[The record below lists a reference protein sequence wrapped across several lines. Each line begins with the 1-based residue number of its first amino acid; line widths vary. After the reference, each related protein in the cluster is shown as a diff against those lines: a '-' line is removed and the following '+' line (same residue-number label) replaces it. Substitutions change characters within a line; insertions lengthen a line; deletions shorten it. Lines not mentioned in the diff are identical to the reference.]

1 MSITLAIDCMGGDA
15 GIGVTLPAAFR
26 FLEEK
31 NDAHLILVGQE
42 EKILSHLNCL
52 SRGVLNRLEVLN
64 ATQTVDMCEAPAQTL
79 RHKKDSSMRRAID
92 CVKENKAQAVVSA
105 GNTGALMAT
114 SYFVLKTLEGIERP
128 AICTT
133 LPTQNGSVLML
144 DLGANVDCEAKH
156 LFQFAQMGSALIFA
170 MENKESPKIALLNIG
185 EEVLKGNSA
194 VKNAAELLRQ
204 SSLNFVGNVEGNG
217 IFKDEVDII
226 ICDGF
231 VGNVA
236 LKAAEGVAQMIV
248 QNLKTEFKRNAFSKI
263 AALLAMPVLKR
274 LKQRFDHRQYN
285 GAMLLGLNGVCV
297 KSHGSADV
305 FAYVNALH
313 YAYNAVH
320 NHVLER
326 IKTQMEQSAG
336 SL

>member
-1 MSITLAIDCMGGDA
+1 MSISLAIDCMGGDE
-15 GIGVTLPAAFR
+15 GVAVTVPAAIH
-26 FLEEK
+26 FLKEK
-31 NDAHLILVGQE
+31 ADAHLILVGQE
-42 EKILSHLNCL
+42 EKIQPKLNALPESLLS
-52 SRGVLNRLEVLN
+52 RLEVLN
-64 ATQTVDMCEAPAQTL
+64 ATQIVDMCEAPAQTL

-144 DLGANVDCEAKH
+144 DLGANVDCAAQH
-156 LFQFAQMGSALIFA
+156 LFQFAQMGAALLFA
-170 MENKESPKIALLNIG
+170 MEQKESPKIALLNIG
-185 EEVLKGNSA
+185 EENLKGNVA

-204 SSLNFVGNVEGNG
+204 SNLNFVGNVEGNG
-217 IFKDEVDII
+217 IFKDDVDII

-248 QNLKTEFKRNAFSKI
+248 QNLKTEFRRNVLSKI
-263 AALLAMPVLKR
+263 AAFLALPVLKR

-305 FAYVNALH
+305 FAYVSALH

-320 NHVLER
+320 NRVLER
-326 IKTQMEQSAG
+326 IKTQMEQSAT
-336 SL
+336 